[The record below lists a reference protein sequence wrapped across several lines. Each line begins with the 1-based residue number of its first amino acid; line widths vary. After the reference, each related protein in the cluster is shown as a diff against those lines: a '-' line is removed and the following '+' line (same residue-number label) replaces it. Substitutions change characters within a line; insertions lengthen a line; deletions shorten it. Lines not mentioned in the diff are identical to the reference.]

1 MRKKTMRS
9 TISILLLLGV
19 LMANLAPAQATQ
31 IGPMY
36 IGISQLASTLSISS
50 SGGASCNGRVAVLNG
65 YKADLTVELKQD
77 GATIKTWTSS
87 GSGTVS
93 AGGTYYVASG
103 HSYYVTATA
112 KVYNS
117 SGTLVES
124 PSKDSPSSSY

>member
-19 LMANLAPAQATQ
+19 LMANLVTAQAAQ

-87 GSGTVS
+87 GSGTIS

-103 HSYYVTATA
+103 HSYYVTSTA